1 MCIDARWE
9 SKVSKV
15 MHECSVSWEGASR
28 RVFAGNIYSPSV
40 APPHAHCAL
49 EFLEPGMLSFGPR
62 NKAQT
67 AYFSGSRR
75 TQVSPILIRKDLS
88 DPPDRPARSPH
99 HHPGP
104 TPKNK
109 AHATISPL
117 LLVVHAPAEPPLRLA
132 MKVLHSRS

>member
-1 MCIDARWE
+1 
-9 SKVSKV
+9 
-15 MHECSVSWEGASR
+15 
-28 RVFAGNIYSPSV
+28 
-40 APPHAHCAL
+40 
-49 EFLEPGMLSFGPR
+49 MLSFGPR